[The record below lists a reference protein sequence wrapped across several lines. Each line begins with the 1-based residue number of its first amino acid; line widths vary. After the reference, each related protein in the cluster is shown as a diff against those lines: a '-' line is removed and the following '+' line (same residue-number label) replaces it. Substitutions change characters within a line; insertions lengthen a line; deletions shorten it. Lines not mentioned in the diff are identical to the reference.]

1 MILQKLTLK
10 NFRQFKG
17 EQEIIF
23 SDLKDRNVTLIHAEN
38 GFGKTAL
45 LNSVLWGFYGHD
57 GLTPDLEKP
66 ESLVHEGTAA
76 KNGDPSGI
84 MASVDV
90 QFEHEGDR
98 YFLSRTLSL
107 AQQRL
112 DPKKAELTLNVMREG
127 RTFREASP
135 QQKINSILP
144 QGISPRI
151 FFNGERIDHLAMR
164 ENAGEVTEAIEQML
178 GLKLLRTAIEDLEH
192 NNVRGIL
199 RRELR
204 DSASDEKSALIDQLN
219 ELEAARERILKDQS
233 DCVKNMAAM
242 AEEITKINQQLD
254 KDREAHE
261 LQKQR
266 ESLESRELEL
276 QARLEDVRK
285 KLTRLLA
292 EDGYTLFGDDLVLRG
307 KEIVSRLRSEGKI
320 PARVLNSFLEELLRN
335 KSCICNRCL
344 EEGTPERGA
353 VENLLS
359 FAADQAFNNAVGALD
374 HALGVIEESG
384 RKTRDQM
391 SDLNRDR
398 LQLEHDLKA
407 VGEQIDMIHQRIGSG
422 APDMAKLEGRR
433 SELLLKQGEHKN
445 QEGRFAQRLEDNDK
459 LCADK
464 KTQISA
470 IEDEEENARR
480 AQRRLDALDNC
491 VHTMRNILES
501 ERQWLR
507 PHLNEKINEHFKAII
522 DRDYWAELSEDFVLT
537 IRKSVVGG
545 GDIDVAQ
552 STGQRQIT
560 SLVFIGS
567 LVALARQRSEEKYK
581 SILAGVTGS
590 VYPLIMDSPF
600 GQLGDRFTRGIAR
613 LLPALASQVVILVTA
628 KQFKGPVEEELKKS
642 GRIGKRYMLTYQ
654 APTLKEDAADE
665 LVVAGNRYQQYSRS
679 EEEMTNIQPIAD

>member
-1 MILQKLTLK
+1 MKLQKLTLK

-23 SDLKDRNVTLIHAEN
+23 SDLAERNVTLIHAEN

-45 LNSVLWGFYGHD
+45 LNSILWGFYGHE

-76 KNGDPSGI
+76 GAGDPNSVA
-84 MASVDV
+84 ASVDI
-90 QFEHEGDR
+90 QFEHENDR
-98 YFLSRTLSL
+98 YFLSRTLTL
-107 AQQRL
+107 AQQKL
-112 DPKKAELTLNVMREG
+112 DFKKADLTLNVMREG
-127 RTFREASP
+127 RTFPEAAP
-135 QQKINSILP
+135 QRKINSILP

-199 RRELR
+199 RRELK

-219 ELEAARERILKDQS
+219 ELEAARERILKDQA
-233 DCVKNMAAM
+233 DCVKNMAAVS
-242 AEEITKINQQLD
+242 EEITKINDQLAR
-254 KDREAHE
+254 DREAHE

-266 ESLESRELEL
+266 ELLESRQQEL

-285 KLTRLLA
+285 KLIRLLA
-292 EDGYTLFGDDLVLRG
+292 EDGYTLFGDDLVQRG

-335 KSCICNRCL
+335 KACICKRCL
-344 EEGTPERGA
+344 EAGSPERAA
-353 VENLLS
+353 VEELLS
-359 FAADQAFNNAVGALD
+359 VAADQAFNNAVGALD
-374 HALGVIEESG
+374 HALGVIEEAG
-384 RKTRDQM
+384 RKTRELLA
-391 SDLNRDR
+391 DLNRDR
-398 LQLEHDLKA
+398 LQLEQDLKA
-407 VGEQIDMIHQRIGSG
+407 IGEQIEQIHQQIGSG
-422 APDMAKLEGRR
+422 APNMASLESRR
-433 SELLLKQGEHKN
+433 SELLLKQGDFRNH
-445 QEGRFAQRLEDNDK
+445 EGRFAQKLEDNEK
-459 LCADK
+459 QCAEK
-464 KTQISA
+464 KNQISA

-480 AQRRLDALDNC
+480 AQRRLDALDRC
-491 VHTMRNILES
+491 VDTMQKILEA
-501 ERQWLR
+501 ERQSLR
-507 PHLNEKINEHFKAII
+507 PYLNEQINEHFKAII
-522 DRDYWAELSEDFVLT
+522 DRDYWAQLSDDFVLS
-537 IRKSVVGG
+537 IRKNVA
-545 GDIDVAQ
+545 GDGEIDVAQ

-567 LVALARQRSEEKYK
+567 LVALAQQRSQIPTIIRGL
-581 SILAGVTGS
+581 SGS
-590 VYPLIMDSPF
+590 VYPLVMDSPF

-613 LLPALASQVVILVTA
+613 LLPVLSPQVVILVTA
-628 KQFKGPVEEELKKS
+628 KQYKGAVGEELKRS

-665 LVVAGNRYQQYSRS
+665 LSIEGNRYKQYSSS
-679 EEEMTNIQPIAD
+679 EEEMTHIQQISE